1 MTFRPPG
8 PKGVPVFG
16 NSGRFSAD
24 PFSFMTAC
32 AEAYGDVVSF
42 DLGPIPLYMLTNPRD
57 IQRVLVDD
65 SDRFPKL
72 DLGDDAIH
80 TLLGDGLLMSEGET
94 WQTQRQLANPSFH
107 GRRIRTLGEMMV
119 DHTES
124 MLADWEPGDRIDIHV
139 EMARLTVRI
148 IVNAMFGTDIADERI
163 RTIQTNLDPLGAR
176 FEPDPFGRLIPNWAP
191 TTKNREFRRAVDSL
205 ETVIGDLV
213 ADRRREGYGGEQ
225 VAAGGDAGAGGSAR
239 TADDDAD
246 DPPMDLLSVLLR
258 AHDRGAQTD
267 QQIRDEMMTMLL
279 AGHDTTALSLTYA
292 WYLLSEHPAA
302 ERRLHAELDTALGG
316 DPPTASPTRQLDYT
330 EQVITESMRLY
341 PPVYTLF
348 REAAADVSIAGY
360 RVPAGSGLMLPQW
373 VVHRSPRWYDA
384 PETFDP
390 DRWQPD
396 RATDRHRFA
405 FFPFGGG
412 PRHCIGKQFSMLEAQ
427 LILATV
433 AQQYELDYLGDGFD
447 LRGSLTMH
455 PSEPVAM
462 AVRER

>member
-1 MTFRPPG
+1 MSLSPPG

-16 NSGRFSAD
+16 NSQRFSAD

-32 AEAYGDVVSF
+32 AEAYGDVVAF

-57 IQRVLVDD
+57 IQRVLVDE
-65 SDRFPKL
+65 SAAFPKL
-72 DLGDDAIH
+72 DLGDDAIR

-94 WQTQRQLANPSFH
+94 WQTQRQLANPAFH
-107 GRRIRTLGEMMV
+107 GRRIRTLAGMMV

-124 MLADWEPGDRIDIHV
+124 MLTDWEPGDHIDIHV

-148 IVNAMFGTDIADERI
+148 IVNAMFGTDIDDERI

-191 TTKNREFRRAVDSL
+191 TTKNREFRAAVSRL
-205 ETVIGDLV
+205 ETVIDDLV
-213 ADRRREGYGGEQ
+213 AERRDEGYGVDPSDSSSDG
-225 VAAGGDAGAGGSAR
+225 
-239 TADDDAD
+239 DDAA

-258 AHDRGAQTD
+258 AHDRGEQTD

-302 ERRLHAELDTALGG
+302 ERRLHAELETVLDG
-316 DPPTASPTRQLDYT
+316 DPPTAASVRQLEYT
-330 EQVITESMRLY
+330 ERVINESMRLY

-348 REAAADVSIAGY
+348 RETTTDVSIAGY
-360 RVPAGSGLMLPQW
+360 RIPAGSGLMLPQW
-373 VVHRSPRWYDA
+373 VVHRSARWYDA
-384 PETFDP
+384 PEAFDP
-390 DRWQPD
+390 DRWHPD
-396 RATDRHRFA
+396 RASDRHRFA

-433 AQQYELDYLGDGFD
+433 ARQYELEYLGDGFD

-462 AVRER
+462 AVRDR